1 MSGHSA
7 RAVRRWSLAFALCTL
22 PSLVMAQAPRRPVS
36 VGLGGGGTVPIGD
49 FADDVKTGPH
59 ILGFLQYQ
67 PAIGPWAVRGEVMY
81 SRARYTDNFLDDV
94 GATRGDDLSSGV
106 LFGGA
111 SALYTGG
118 RRNGGVSPYVIGGLG
133 LYRLTATLKDDS
145 GTSVSRSE
153 NGFGFNGG
161 AGVRFG
167 GSLGVF
173 VEARFHQ
180 FSITPERGPKA
191 TSQLIP
197 VSLGFSF

>member
-67 PAIGPWAVRGEVMY
+67 PAIGPWAVRGEVLY

-94 GATRGDDLSSGV
+94 GATAGDNLSSGV

-133 LYRLTATLKDDS
+133 FYRLTATLKDDS
-145 GTSVSRSE
+145 RTSLSTSE

-167 GSLGVF
+167 GSLGLF

-180 FSITPERGPKA
+180 FSITPERGPKS
-191 TSQLIP
+191 TYQFIP